1 MLRLHLTVLHELARL
16 ATKEEREAAILE
28 LLNFLEDVMDGRL
41 LLDVG
46 DDPEMRLVN
55 PFEGEVLWS
64 G

>member
-46 DDPEMRLVN
+46 DDPKMRLVN
-55 PFEGEVLWS
+55 PFEGELLWS
-64 G
+64 N